1 MTQQVKKE
9 NMIIPSWL
17 PIIHLAIDRLRVHY
31 GVPAED
37 ITVVVLEELRNL
49 VAGLEPMTDDYGT
62 LHITVG
68 DTDENSFRD
77 K

>member
-1 MTQQVKKE
+1 MTQRIKKDKL
-9 NMIIPSWL
+9 IIPSWL
-17 PIIHLAIDRLRVHY
+17 HIINLAVDRLRVHY